1 MRRILVLTSTI
12 LVVLS
17 TAAGTSSAVLPSALA
32 PVLVAGPV
40 APITVGGPVTPIKVV
55 GPVAPITVAG
65 PVAPITF
72 AGPVT
77 PITVA
82 GPVAPIT
89 FAGPVAPIMLAGP
102 VTSIKGTTSWA
113 GPQIR
118 TVTAAAILGSDPV
131 TFRPSDPLTRGELA
145 EALTTWGKRAVT
157 PADPTHRVTMREL
170 DAQLVFA
177 LGLQPAAQRIRIA
190 ARDAG
195 LAPTSMLGTETVARL
210 LGLRLNHPQGSDD
223 LELLPSQPATRAEA
237 AYSFARVLQLT
248 PGQIAYVDQLSQT
261 FTLPE
266 LDDWQRSVLER
277 GLRFVGFPYVWAGTS
292 EKTQKLWSAT
302 APGGL
307 VTAPGGFDCSGFVWR
322 VYKTQ
327 PFAGAPL
334 LGDILKGR
342 TTYAMSAEV
351 EKPARIGLAD
361 LAPGDVIFFGKRGIR
376 STPTE
381 VGHTGIYVGNGWFVH
396 SSSAGVTLQPLQGW
410 YSTTFA
416 WARRPLAEAGL
427 TA

>member
-17 TAAGTSSAVLPSALA
+17 TAAATSSAVLPSALA

-40 APITVGGPVTPIKVV
+40 APITVG
-55 GPVAPITVAG
+55 
-65 PVAPITF
+65 
-72 AGPVT
+72 GPVT

-195 LAPTSMLGTETVARL
+195 LAPTSMLGTETIARL

-237 AYSFARVLQLT
+237 AYSFARALQLT

-261 FTLPE
+261 FTLPA

-292 EKTQKLWSAT
+292 EQS
-302 APGGL
+302 
-307 VTAPGGFDCSGFVWR
+307 GFDCSGLIWR
-322 VYKTQ
+322 VFNLQAY
-327 PFAGAPL
+327 PDAPGL
-334 LGDILKGR
+334 AAAIKGR
-342 TTYAMSAEV
+342 SAAQMAAEALPAQRIALAALQPADV
-351 EKPARIGLAD
+351 VFFGAKGPSSKPAQID
-361 LAPGDVIFFGKRGIR
+361 HV
-376 STPTE
+376 
-381 VGHTGIYVGNGWFVH
+381 GIYLGNGWFVN
-396 SSSAGVTLQPLQGW
+396 AGSTGVALAPLSGW
-410 YSTTFA
+410 YANRFA
-416 WARRPLAEAGL
+416 WGRRALEVIIPSP
-427 TA
+427 

>member
-1 MRRILVLTSTI
+1 MGRILVLTSII
-12 LVVLS
+12 LVALA
-17 TAAGTSSAVLPSALA
+17 AAGTSGAAQSSALSPIA
-32 PVLVAGPV
+32 PEG
-40 APITVGGPVTPIKVV
+40 TVTPVK
-55 GPVAPITVAG
+55 P
-65 PVAPITF
+65 
-72 AGPVT
+72 
-77 PITVA
+77 
-82 GPVAPIT
+82 
-89 FAGPVAPIMLAGP
+89 
-102 VTSIKGTTSWA
+102 SWA
-113 GPQIR
+113 DAQIR
-118 TVTAAAILGSDPV
+118 TVTAAAILGVDPA

-145 EALTTWGKRAVT
+145 EALAAWGKSVAT
-157 PADPTHRVTMREL
+157 PVDPTRVVTMREL
-170 DAQLVFA
+170 DAQLVGA
-177 LGLQPAAQRIRIA
+177 LGLLPAARRIRIA

-210 LGLRLNHPQGSDD
+210 LGLRFNHPLGSDD

-237 AYSFARVLQLT
+237 AYSLSRALKLT
-248 PGQIAYVDQLSQT
+248 TGQITWLDQLSQT
-261 FTLPE
+261 FSLPE
-266 LDDWQRSVLER
+266 LGDWQRAVLGR
-277 GLRFVGFPYVWAGTS
+277 ALRFVGYPYVWTGTS
-292 EKTQKLWSAT
+292 ETTQQLWSAT

-322 VYKTQ
+322 VYKTK

-361 LAPGDVIFFGKRGIR
+361 LAPGDVIFFGNRGVR
-376 STPTE
+376 SSPAE
-381 VGHTGIYVGNGWFVH
+381 VGHSGIYVGNGWFAH

-427 TA
+427 TV